1 MTSSKSLLRY
11 TKKMNDHRQELLAEE
26 GAFSDLAK
34 LLADRGVKRVFLISG
49 KQTQKLKLYDSFVQ
63 NLQDSG
69 IRCFVWAKVDR
80 SAENSVIETCAS
92 ECSTYNC
99 EAIIAFGGGAV
110 IDVAKMVAVWLKNP
124 EYSLYQMRG
133 VNRIPRKGLPL
144 YVVSTTCSGSE
155 SSACSILHGADKQI
169 SLYYSQYLVPDV
181 TVLDPDL
188 VLRLPMENMA
198 NAAILALSHAVEA
211 FISPMAREFPAD
223 KANIQIAIPIYFS
236 YLEKS
241 YKHGAGN
248 DVYLQM
254 MMAPY
259 YTGVATRRIGFGPAH
274 SLIMYVAGKYG
285 ETPGRVASILLPA
298 VLEFEFD
305 EVKEDLAQLALVSH
319 LCSARAT
326 TEEAARAFIS
336 GFKSLCRRVDMP
348 SSLPF
353 LKIEDMNDIVRMAMY
368 DAKLWGCPKK
378 INLKSGISILKKAR
392 YSE

>member
-26 GAFSDLAK
+26 GAFSDLAQ
-34 LLADRGVKRVFLISG
+34 LLIDRDVKRVFLISG
-49 KQTQKLKLYDSFVQ
+49 KQTQKLKLYDSFVEKLQ
-63 NLQDSG
+63 NSG
-69 IRCFVWAKVDR
+69 IRCFVWAKVDKL
-80 SAENSVIETCAS
+80 AENSVIETCAT

-99 EAIIAFGGGAV
+99 EAIVAFGGGAV
-110 IDVAKMVAVWLKNP
+110 IDVAKMVSVWLKNP

-133 VNRIPRKGLPL
+133 INRIPKSGIPL
-144 YVVSTTCSGSE
+144 YVVSTTCSGAE
-155 SSACSILHGADKQI
+155 SSACSILHDADKQL

-198 NAAILALSHAVEA
+198 SAAILALSHAVEA
-211 FISPMAREFPAD
+211 FISPMAKEFPAD

-248 DVYLQM
+248 DLYLQM
-254 MMAPY
+254 RMAPY
-259 YTGVATRRIGFGPAH
+259 YTGVGTRRIGFGPAH
-274 SLIMYVAGKYG
+274 SLIMYVAAKYG
-285 ETPGRVASILLPA
+285 EVPGRVASILLPA
-298 VLEFEFD
+298 VLEYEFD
-305 EVKEDLAQLALVSH
+305 EVKEDLAQLALASH

-326 TEEAARAFIS
+326 TEEAAKAFIS

-353 LKIEDMNDIVRMAMY
+353 LKLEDMGDIVRMAMY

-378 INLKSGISILKKAR
+378 VNLKAGVSILKKAR